1 MQRQATPLAL
11 IKSLARQK
19 HRMDHR
25 DKARSRGTTSEA
37 SSVLSKA
44 NSLRVSTQYLCL
56 CTRLLKPSIRVPEPW
71 TYQMQPDLQQLQ
83 YQDSVK
89 GGGSSD
95 DASGHGVQ
103 RLRSIGPSDRP
114 VTDGRILR
122 GRARSRN
129 ARQAPRVSRGAS
141 TFPRFS
147 AAEDDI
153 NRGGY
158 KGQGTTRH
166 LEECERHSERLGG
179 LKLWRYLTGVLAG

>member
-1 MQRQATPLAL
+1 
-11 IKSLARQK
+11 
-19 HRMDHR
+19 
-25 DKARSRGTTSEA
+25 
-37 SSVLSKA
+37 
-44 NSLRVSTQYLCL
+44 
-56 CTRLLKPSIRVPEPW
+56 
-71 TYQMQPDLQQLQ
+71 MQPDLQQLQ

-147 AAEDDI
+147 AAEKMTSTGEGTRD
-153 NRGGY
+153 
-158 KGQGTTRH
+158 KGQPDT
-166 LEECERHSERLGG
+166 
-179 LKLWRYLTGVLAG
+179 WRNVNVIPNGWGD